1 MELGEFQLE
10 SIKLKS
16 ECVREYTTGHFSC
29 LEGEF
34 LLTRALGYYILQNR
48 VLQSVEQDYNA
59 LVFFLHVSCA
69 PWVKLFFRQFS

>member
-10 SIKLKS
+10 SIKLKT

-48 VLQSVEQDYNA
+48 VLQFVEHDYIA
-59 LVFFLHVSCA
+59 LYICTCTIHSFEFVHQSDA
-69 PWVKLFFRQFS
+69 I